1 MNISDFADDSESS
14 DEDYAPD
21 NGNTELP
28 SEEESDG
35 DYEDTLSEVHEN
47 AGSRGSKRKKINSRS
62 KKKLKSINDEVPQEI
77 KKEDKKITDD
87 LWASFKQDT
96 GFKTRAERQ
105 QTLNTTVESPKTNEI
120 PTVES
125 TDKVKITQIFNFAG
139 EEVKIEKEVSR
150 NSQDFK
156 ALNSPSGSSASK
168 AKGGLGSILNQIG
181 KKPKISTLEKTK
193 LDWDQFKRDEQI
205 EEELSAYSKSKDGYL
220 ERQDFLQRADVRRFE
235 IEKNIRNSLKTN
247 RMNNTN
253 M

>member
-1 MNISDFADDSESS
+1 MNIAEFADDSETS

-35 DYEDTLSEVHEN
+35 DYEDTLPEMQEN
-47 AGSRGSKRKKINSRS
+47 VGSRGSKRKKTNSRS
-62 KKKLKSINDEVPQEI
+62 KKKLKPINQDEEVS
-77 KKEDKKITDD
+77 KEDKKNTDD

-105 QTLNTTVESPKTNEI
+105 HTLNATVESPKSNEI

-125 TDKVKITQIFNFAG
+125 TEKVKITQIFNFAG
-139 EEVKIEKEVSR
+139 EEVKIEKEVSK
-150 NSQDFK
+150 NSKDFK
-156 ALNSPSGSSASK
+156 VLNHPSGSSAPK

-181 KKPKISTLEKTK
+181 KKSKISTLEKTK